1 MTSGK
6 DTWSARCPERGTPGA
21 GGGLGKRAGGNAGT
35 APEVYLTVED
45 HDAARRLWTF
55 TLDTTRRAE
64 EHPSST
70 GLAVHVLLDMANQA
84 LYLQRPREAL
94 RFTQLGSATAANRT
108 HPVSMLTQGNTSAV
122 LGWCRAAL
130 GEVEPCRRAMGQALD
145 EYVGADR
152 ATIPP
157 GAHAP
162 FTDAKIAA
170 QQGYTQY
177 LLSQSNPEFAPAAI
191 ERLTS
196 ATNAYGAAYERAR
209 AVNLPLLAI
218 VCFRAGEL
226 DSAVTTGYEA
236 VTAVSGLASTRGYAR
251 LRVMD
256 TAAAPFTRTPEVAE
270 LREHVRTALA
280 AA

>member
-1 MTSGK
+1 
-6 DTWSARCPERGTPGA
+6 
-21 GGGLGKRAGGNAGT
+21 
-35 APEVYLTVED
+35 
-45 HDAARRLWTF
+45 
-55 TLDTTRRAE
+55 
-64 EHPSST
+64 
-70 GLAVHVLLDMANQA
+70 LDMANQA

-108 HPVSMLTQGNTSAV
+108 HPVNMITQGNTSAV

-130 GEVEPCRRAMGQALD
+130 GEVEPCRRAMGQALE
-145 EYVGADR
+145 EYAGADR
-152 ATIPP
+152 ATIPL
-157 GAHAP
+157 GARF

-170 QQGYTQY
+170 QQGYAQY
-177 LLSQSNPEFAPAAI
+177 LLSQSNAEFAPAAI

-196 ATNAYGAAYERAR
+196 ATNAYGAAYERSR

-226 DSAVTTGYEA
+226 DSAVAAGYEA
-236 VTAVSGLASTRGYAR
+236 VTAVGGLASTRGYAR

-256 TAAAPFTRTPEVAE
+256 TAAQPFTRTPEVAE